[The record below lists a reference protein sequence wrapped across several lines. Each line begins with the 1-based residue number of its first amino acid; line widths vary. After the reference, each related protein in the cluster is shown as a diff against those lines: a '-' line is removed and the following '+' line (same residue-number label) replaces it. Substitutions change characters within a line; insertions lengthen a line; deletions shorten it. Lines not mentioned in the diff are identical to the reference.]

1 MVFIFLLFTRGIN
14 KCRKGKR
21 WLAQGKQNSFRS
33 FIRII
38 YVAGYVIHFHKLT
51 AVSHLILHAHRCMG
65 VKVLYIPLGARCC
78 GSVPQWHFALRLSS
92 QTVGE
97 LWLLG
102 GCSHIH
108 LQHAA
113 WPGPCP
119 KARPRH
125 LHSSHKEQREARW
138 HEEQEASAV
147 PLCPPRGSDST
158 GVLGPWGGLNAEM
171 PLTALVFNFKL
182 IQVEVSCIT
191 LN

>member
-1 MVFIFLLFTRGIN
+1 MVFIFLLLTRGIN

-21 WLAQGKQNSFRS
+21 WLAQGKQNGFRS

-38 YVAGYVIHFHKLT
+38 YVAGYVIHFHKLK

-92 QTVGE
+92 QTAGE
-97 LWLLG
+97 LWLFG
-102 GCSHIH
+102 GRSHIH

-113 WPGPCP
+113 WPRPCP
-119 KARPRH
+119 RAWH
-125 LHSSHKEQREARW
+125 LHSWHKERREAQW
-138 HEEQEASAV
+138 HEEQGAATV
-147 PLCPPRGSDST
+147 PLCPPRGSAST
-158 GVLGPWGGLNAEM
+158 SVLGPWGCLNAEM
-171 PLTALVFNFKL
+171 PLTAVVFNFKL
-182 IQVEVSCIT
+182 IQVEVSCII